1 MTNIPPPF
9 EPRGGGGTTIDHPAE
24 RARARSQLI
33 QLIAR
38 QLVQQF
44 IQDQVPRHESLPLRP
59 LQH

>member
-1 MTNIPPPF
+1 MTTPPVNAH
-9 EPRGGGGTTIDHPAE
+9 GGGRTTIATPAE
-24 RARARSQLI
+24 RAAARSRLI
-33 QLIAR
+33 AILAR